1 MNKLFIT
8 GRPRCGKS
16 TIIRNRIAPLGFDL
30 GGFSIQRLTRKG
42 ETWAFRLLDL
52 ADEPYVTHLES
63 NKLFDDIAIFMAT
76 PGKWQGA
83 AAVFNSKGCR
93 ALEKCLG
100 KEELVIMDELGIF
113 ERDALEFQAS
123 VFKILDS
130 RLPVLGVL
138 KNKSNPF
145 LDRVRSHPAVSIWE
159 YPGPQAEEKLTDFLR
174 RRVYGEVDH

>member
-1 MNKLFIT
+1 
-8 GRPRCGKS
+8 
-16 TIIRNRIAPLGFDL
+16 
-30 GGFSIQRLTRKG
+30 
-42 ETWAFRLLDL
+42 
-52 ADEPYVTHLES
+52 
-63 NKLFDDIAIFMAT
+63 MAT
-76 PGKWQGA
+76 PGKWQGD